1 MRRNRTPN
9 EKTRLSGGLREWA
22 EPDLNTPGNPSGK
35 RTPATKAAQN
45 AAHSDAISTPTHPP
59 AGGTPRTGT
68 PERAEVGGNLPDDL
82 RPVVEA
88 WPHLPPAIRAGVLAM
103 VKAAAGTRDAGG
115 GAV

>member
-35 RTPATKAAQN
+35 RTPPTKAAQN
-45 AAHSDAISTPTHPP
+45 AAHLDAISTPTR
-59 AGGTPRTGT
+59 AGGTPTAGT
-68 PERAEVGGNLPDDL
+68 PERAVVGGDLPDDL

-88 WPHLPPAIRAGVLAM
+88 WPHLPLAIRAGVLAM
-103 VKAAAGTRDAGG
+103 VKAAADTRDAGG
-115 GAV
+115 RAS